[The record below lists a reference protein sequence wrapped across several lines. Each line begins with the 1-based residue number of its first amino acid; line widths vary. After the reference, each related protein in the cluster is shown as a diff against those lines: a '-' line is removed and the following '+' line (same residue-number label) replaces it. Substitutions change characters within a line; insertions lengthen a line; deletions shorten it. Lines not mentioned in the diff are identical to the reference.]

1 MEQKPFLL
9 FCIIWEV
16 MKVEFYWNRMKN
28 KKRIVVKVGSSTLTN
43 KDTGN
48 LNYEKLEELV
58 KAISDLKDRGKDV
71 ILVSSGAVAVGREIL
86 KIGTRPKTMAEK
98 QACAAIGQCA
108 LMESYHKLFAK
119 YNKIAS
125 QILMTKYS
133 IDKEKSY
140 KNIKATFNELLRY
153 NAIPIVN
160 ENDTVATDEIE
171 FGENDTLAAIVAG
184 ITKADLLI
192 MLTDTNG
199 LYTDDPFI
207 NKNAKFIDT
216 VTKKR
221 DYVFNFAKKTSD
233 SDVGTGGMY
242 TKINAAN
249 IVNNLGID
257 MIITNGKK
265 PEIINKIV
273 NGGKYGTLFVSN
285 TENKN
290 NIRNYLIKS
299 INECKAI
306 N

>member
-1 MEQKPFLL
+1 M
-9 FCIIWEV
+9 
-16 MKVEFYWNRMKN
+16 EFYWNRMKN

-58 KAISDLKDRGKDV
+58 KSLSDLKNKGKDV
-71 ILVSSGAVAVGREIL
+71 VLVSSGAVAVGREIL

-119 YNKIAS
+119 YNQIAS

-140 KNIKATFNELLRY
+140 QNIKATFNELLRY

-221 DYVFNFAKKTSD
+221 DNVFSFAKRTSD
-233 SDVGTGGMY
+233 SDVGTGGM
-242 TKINAAN
+242 
-249 IVNNLGID
+249 
-257 MIITNGKK
+257 
-265 PEIINKIV
+265 
-273 NGGKYGTLFVSN
+273 
-285 TENKN
+285 
-290 NIRNYLIKS
+290 
-299 INECKAI
+299 
-306 N
+306 

>member
-1 MEQKPFLL
+1 M
-9 FCIIWEV
+9 
-16 MKVEFYWNRMKN
+16 EFYWNRMKN

-48 LNYEKLEELV
+48 LNYEKLEDLV
-58 KAISDLKDRGKDV
+58 KALSNLKDKGKDV
-71 ILVSSGAVAVGREIL
+71 ILVSSGAVAIGREIL

-119 YNKIAS
+119 YNQIAS

-221 DYVFNFAKKTSD
+221 DYVFNFAKRTSD

-265 PEIINKIV
+265 PEIINKII
-273 NGGKYGTLFVSN
+273 NGEKYGTLFVSN
-285 TENKN
+285 VENKN
-290 NIRNYLIKS
+290 NIRNYLINS
-299 INECKAI
+299 VNECKAI

>member
-1 MEQKPFLL
+1 M
-9 FCIIWEV
+9 
-16 MKVEFYWNRMKN
+16 EFYWNRMKN

-48 LNYEKLEELV
+48 LNYEKLEDLV
-58 KAISDLKDRGKDV
+58 KALSDLKDKGKDV

-221 DYVFNFAKKTSD
+221 DYVFSFAKRTSD

-265 PEIINKIV
+265 PEIINKII
-273 NGGKYGTLFVSN
+273 NGEKYGTLFVSN
-285 TENKN
+285 VENKN

-299 INECKAI
+299 INECKAV

>member
-1 MEQKPFLL
+1 M
-9 FCIIWEV
+9 
-16 MKVEFYWNRMKN
+16 EFYWNRMKD
-28 KKRIVVKVGSSTLTN
+28 KQRIVVKVGSSTLTN

-58 KAISDLKDRGKDV
+58 KALSDLKNKGKDV

-86 KIGTRPKTMAEK
+86 KIGIRPKTMAEK

-108 LMESYHKLFAK
+108 LMGSYHNLFAK
-119 YNKIAS
+119 YNMIVS
-125 QILMTKYS
+125 QVLMTKYS
-133 IDKEKSY
+133 IDEEKSY
-140 KNIKATFNELLRY
+140 NNIKATFDELLKY

-207 NKNAKFIDT
+207 NRNARFIDT
-216 VTKKR
+216 VTEKR
-221 DYVFNFAKKTSD
+221 DHLYTFAKRTSD

-249 IVNNLGID
+249 IVNHMGID

-265 PEIINKIV
+265 PEIINKIIE
-273 NGGKYGTLFVSN
+273 GEKYGTLFVSGE
-285 TENKN
+285 ENRDN
-290 NIRNYLIKS
+290 VRNYLIKS
-299 INECKAI
+299 VNQCKRQCNI
-306 N
+306 SYKRNIMKKMNV

>member
-1 MEQKPFLL
+1 M
-9 FCIIWEV
+9 
-16 MKVEFYWNRMKN
+16 EFYWNRMKN

-58 KAISDLKDRGKDV
+58 KSLSDLKNKGKDV
-71 ILVSSGAVAVGREIL
+71 VLVSSGAVAVGREIL

-119 YNKIAS
+119 YNQIAS

-140 KNIKATFNELLRY
+140 QNIKATFNELLRY

-221 DYVFNFAKKTSD
+221 DYVFSFAKRTSD

-265 PEIINKIV
+265 PEIINKII
-273 NGGKYGTLFVSN
+273 NGEKYGTLFVSN

>member
-1 MEQKPFLL
+1 M
-9 FCIIWEV
+9 
-16 MKVEFYWNRMKN
+16 EFYWNRMKN

-48 LNYEKLEELV
+48 LNYEKLEDLV
-58 KAISDLKDRGKDV
+58 KALSDLKNKGKDV

-119 YNKIAS
+119 YNQIAS

-140 KNIKATFNELLRY
+140 QNIKATFNELLRY

-221 DYVFNFAKKTSD
+221 DNVFSFAKRTSD

-273 NGGKYGTLFVSN
+273 NGEKYGTLFVSN
-285 TENKN
+285 VENKN

>member
-1 MEQKPFLL
+1 M
-9 FCIIWEV
+9 
-16 MKVEFYWNRMKN
+16 EFYWNRMKD
-28 KKRIVVKVGSSTLTN
+28 KQRIVVKVGSSTLTN

-58 KAISDLKDRGKDV
+58 KVLSELKNKGKDV

-86 KIGTRPKTMAEK
+86 KIGIRPKTMAEK

-140 KNIKATFNELLRY
+140 QNIKATFNELLRY

-221 DYVFNFAKKTSD
+221 DYVFSFAKRTSD

-265 PEIINKIV
+265 SEIINKII
-273 NGGKYGTLFVSN
+273 NGEKYGTLFVSN